1 MQFVLLYIHRKKY
14 SFAKE
19 KPDLV
24 GLFHY
29 KKFCYAAKYRFS
41 GSLL

>member
-1 MQFVLLYIHRKKY
+1 MQFVLLYTQKKY